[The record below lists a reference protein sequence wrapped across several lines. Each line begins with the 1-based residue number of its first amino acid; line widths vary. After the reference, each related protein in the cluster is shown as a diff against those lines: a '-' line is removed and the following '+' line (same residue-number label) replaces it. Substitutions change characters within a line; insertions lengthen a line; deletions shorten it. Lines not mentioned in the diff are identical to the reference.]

1 MTNRYLLDTHYL
13 IWIMKNPHNI
23 KNEVIK
29 IIENKDNIIFVSQVS
44 LWEIAIKQKIGKIE
58 LLDSLENFKKDI
70 IKNDFVWL
78 NIKDAHIF
86 ETLNLQLFEAHRDP
100 FDRMIIAQAKIENL
114 IIISD
119 DAKFKLYDEIIIV

>member
-29 IIENKDNIIFVSQVS
+29 IIENKDNIIFVCQVS

-100 FDRMIIAQAKIENL
+100 FDRMIIAQAKTENL
-114 IIISD
+114 III
-119 DAKFKLYDEIIIV
+119 IV